1 MDYTGSGALWHVDNL
16 TVRGERAQQA
26 FNKLWK
32 DKVKSTP
39 PKGRPEAIGL
49 LWLTLVEAVQK
60 KWSTQEFTD
69 ALLKQ
74 LPHVILQ
81 AEQDG
86 ECLTLPSEREKHIA
100 SLKMFEVVQAAWD

>member
-69 ALLKQ
+69 ALLN
-74 LPHVILQ
+74 I
-81 AEQDG
+81 
-86 ECLTLPSEREKHIA
+86 S
-100 SLKMFEVVQAAWD
+100 VVSGISGIHKRICIR